1 MKIKQFTQ
9 KLSLTH
15 TEIERTY
22 CIYFADYINLT
33 NSKKYTDIP
42 QRNILR
48 TGRLQA
54 ERPASPPQW
63 TPSLDPLASP
73 SAKSSGVRKAERWAC
88 RSGLRSNGIQS
99 ADSSKTQ

>member
-1 MKIKQFTQ
+1 MKIFTQ

-42 QRNILR
+42 QRNRLR

-54 ERPASPPQW
+54 ERPASPQW
-63 TPSLDPLASP
+63 TPSQDPLASP
-73 SAKSSGVRKAERWAC
+73 SAKSSGGRKAERWAC
-88 RSGLRSNGIQS
+88 RSGLQSNGTRS